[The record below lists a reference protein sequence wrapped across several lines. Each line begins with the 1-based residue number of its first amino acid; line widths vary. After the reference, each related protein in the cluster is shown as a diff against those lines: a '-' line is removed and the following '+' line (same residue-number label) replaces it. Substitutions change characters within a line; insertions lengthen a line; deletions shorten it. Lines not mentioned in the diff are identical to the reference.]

1 MAEQSW
7 HEARLIPTSGIN
19 GPDEQERRATS
30 ALLAVLPAVREYG
43 RALLK
48 PYGAPA
54 GTIETYIEVPFLL
67 GEKKLYPDGLIR
79 ISRGARSWTALVE
92 VKTGSN
98 ELATEQLENYL
109 DIAREQ
115 GFDAV
120 ITISNEIPAVAG
132 QHPTKVDKRKLKKV
146 DLHHIS
152 WTQVLAEAVMQ
163 KEFRGVADPDQA
175 WILGELIRY
184 LEHSRSGA
192 LEFDDMGESWVTVR
206 DAVAAGTVRPTDKG
220 VASVVSRFDALLR
233 FASLR
238 LGRQLGTEVV
248 PVLTRRELADPALR
262 AQALTQMLCQNGQ
275 LAGAI
280 TIPGTVGQLA
290 ITADLRS
297 SRVTCHVDIDAPREG
312 RPTTRVN
319 WLARQLKNAPAAT
332 RVECFNARARG
343 SSAAELLGAVRL
355 NPASL
360 VTDPGCDIRTFRIA
374 AITSLGTK
382 RGRGRG
388 AFIDS
393 MLAASDGFYAEV
405 LQDLKAWSAAPPKM
419 RPPSPAAADA
429 EPTKPAS
436 LGSTDFSSQDG
447 PASAD
452 TATEAFAPDAA
463 GPDRAPAAAPLS
475 RESQTRAYEAREGNG
490 DTQQSGPHSVAEVVG
505 VQRHPM

>member
-1 MAEQSW
+1 MAEESW

-30 ALLAVLPAVREYG
+30 ALLAVIPAVREYG

-48 PYGAPA
+48 PVGAPA
-54 GTIETYIEVPFLL
+54 GTIETYIEVPFIL
-67 GEKKLYPDGLIR
+67 GERKLYPDGLIR
-79 ISRGARSWTALVE
+79 VSRGARSWTALVE
-92 VKTGSN
+92 VKTGGN

-184 LEHSRSGA
+184 LEHHRSGA
-192 LEFDDMGESWVTVR
+192 LEFDDMGESWVAVR

-220 VASVVSRFDALLR
+220 VATVVSRFDALLR

-248 PVLTRRELADPALR
+248 PVLTRREFADPALR

-275 LAGAI
+275 LVGAI
-280 TIPGTVGQLA
+280 RIPGTVGQLV
-290 ITADLRS
+290 ISADLRA
-297 SRVTCHVDIDAPREG
+297 SRVTCHVDLDAPREG

-319 WLARQLKNAPAAT
+319 WLVRQLKNAPDST
-332 RVECFNARARG
+332 RVECFNAHARG
-343 SSAAELLGAVRL
+343 SSAAELLGTVRE
-355 NPASL
+355 NPATL
-360 VTDPGCDIRTFRIA
+360 VTEPGRDIRTFRVA
-374 AITSLGTK
+374 AITALGAK

-388 AFIDS
+388 SFIDS
-393 MLAASDGFYAEV
+393 MLAACDGFYAEV

-419 RPPSPAAADA
+419 RPTSTDV

-436 LGSTDFSSQDG
+436 LSSTDFSSQDG
-447 PASAD
+447 HAVTGPPKEAVAATRGTGANPVPLLVPLIQQPEKQVAQLDAD
-452 TATEAFAPDAA
+452 EGAPRRSDT
-463 GPDRAPAAAPLS
+463 GQEVMAAA
-475 RESQTRAYEAREGNG
+475 
-490 DTQQSGPHSVAEVVG
+490 VAD
-505 VQRHPM
+505 